1 MAPHADVKP
10 GFDALRR
17 LVIRA
22 LDDAARA
29 TSTLAPLPAL
39 TPALHSA
46 ATPGASP
53 SRLLALLMATVSDDS
68 LHADIDGPAGPAGP
82 ATPGGAY
89 DDSALATSSEESA
102 TDRQRLIALV
112 ELARK
117 GDVEAFG
124 LLYDHYQG
132 SVYRFLFHRTRS
144 ATLAEDL
151 TSETFFRALRSM
163 QGFRWQGKDF
173 GAWLMTIARNLATDH
188 FKAGRTRLEMTTED
202 MGQHDDATEGGP
214 DQRDPAQGPDR
225 AARRAARLPGD
236 ALPAGDEH
244 RRDRGGARPQ
254 RRGHQAAAAARRAQP
269 RQADAGRPAMSPMT
283 PASQAVTNPRDRSLS
298 RVSSRRADVSHRSGD
313 HREGTHR

>member
-39 TPALHSA
+39 TPALASA

-68 LHADIDGPAGPAGP
+68 LHADIDGPAGPTGP
-82 ATPGGAY
+82 ATPGGGY

-202 MGQHDDATEGGP
+202 MGQHDDATEGPEAMVLAGLTNEILLKALTELP
-214 DQRDPAQGPDR
+214 DEQRDCLVMRFLQGMSIAET
-225 AARRAARLPGD
+225 AAVLGRSDGAIKQLQ
-236 ALPAGDEH
+236 L
-244 RRDRGGARPQ
+244 RGVRNLAKLMP
-254 RRGHQAAAAARRAQP
+254 
-269 RQADAGRPAMSPMT
+269 
-283 PASQAVTNPRDRSLS
+283 
-298 RVSSRRADVSHRSGD
+298 
-313 HREGTHR
+313 EGLR